1 MKQDAKEH
9 FAQIAATFFDTL
21 DENGLTV
28 SDFSYGKTGVCSYFI
43 KLRDGLF
50 DDEKLV
56 GNRVVSAMEDE
67 HNWMSAADAQPGS
80 PK

>member
-50 DDEKLV
+50 DDENSL
-56 GNRVVSAMEDE
+56 
-67 HNWMSAADAQPGS
+67 ADVLCQPWRTSIPG
-80 PK
+80 